1 MSKVDLFVHT
11 SLPKIGHFTCILG
24 GCPVSYV
31 SFMKSIS
38 LKNICILLQGIN
50 LFQNCSWIH
59 IFFSKSHIV
68 KVMFSPCAPR
78 KNLSRPIFQLSTIAI
93 IEKSYHGGAQST
105 VVCYHIISILV
116 SIRNMGNNCTSDL
129 VKRRR
134 VSENGEN
141 TKSYRGGRLQLR
153 SEELSTRKICRAVIK
168 RVGQ

>member
-1 MSKVDLFVHT
+1 MLV
-11 SLPKIGHFTCILG
+11 
-24 GCPVSYV
+24 
-31 SFMKSIS
+31 
-38 LKNICILLQGIN
+38 QGIN
-50 LFQNCSWIH
+50 LFENCSWIN
-59 IFFSKSHIV
+59 FSSVNPSKSCSFPMHHE
-68 KVMFSPCAPR
+68 
-78 KNLSRPIFQLSTIAI
+78 KNLSRPIFQLSTFTI
-93 IEKSYHGGAQST
+93 IKKSYDGGDRKYTSALSYQ
-105 VVCYHIISILV
+105 ISILV